1 MTKRV
6 KLNEVPYEGIEVG
19 EKVMFLT
26 TSYRRTSINFGFY
39 RGLYGLTPVVEFFFR
54 EMKWHLNKDRG
65 RYEQDEFWSIT
76 SKRVFL
82 TRQRIYGLN
91 SIKESM
97 DLIPTYNDIARMIE
111 RLPMSLRTR

>member
-26 TSYRRTSINFGFY
+26 TSYHHTSMNFGFY
-39 RGLYGLTPVVEFFFR
+39 RGLWGFTPVVEFFFR
-54 EMKWHLNKDRG
+54 EMKWHWNEERG
-65 RYEQDEFWSIT
+65 RYEQDKFWSIT

-82 TRQRIYGLN
+82 SRRRIYGLN
-91 SIKESM
+91 TIKEK
-97 DLIPTYNDIARMIE
+97 LEIIPTHNDLARIIGS
-111 RLPMSLRTR
+111 LPG